1 MERRIFDPR
10 AGLWLLVAA
19 NIIAFRPHTL
29 WLELALVGLL
39 LLLMAAHGKYS
50 MAVKWA
56 VGYCALLRFQQYILP
71 ASPKIIATSFT
82 IFATYARRM
91 FPCLMTGSLMLK
103 CTPLRYFIVGLRQL
117 RVPQRLIVAVS
128 VTLRYFPAIR

>member
-1 MERRIFDPR
+1 
-10 AGLWLLVAA
+10 
-19 NIIAFRPHTL
+19 
-29 WLELALVGLL
+29 
-39 LLLMAAHGKYS
+39 

-56 VGYCALLRFQQYILP
+56 VGLLYPAGFQQVILP
-71 ASPKIIATSFT
+71 ASPMIISTSFT
-82 IFATYARRM
+82 IFATYTRRM

-128 VTLRYFPAIR
+128 VTLRYFPAIREEMAISGTP